1 MALTISVSKK
11 ILLISKK
18 KTKMVMME
26 RRKETVF
33 INALT
38 DSAKRSCFL
47 ETTND
52 FATSPR
58 STGIFIRLLSFSKYL
73 RF

>member
-1 MALTISVSKK
+1 MTLIINVSNKK
-11 ILLISKK
+11 LLISNKK
-18 KTKMVMME
+18 MKMVMME

-38 DSAKRSCFL
+38 DSALRSCFL

-52 FATSPR
+52 FATSAR